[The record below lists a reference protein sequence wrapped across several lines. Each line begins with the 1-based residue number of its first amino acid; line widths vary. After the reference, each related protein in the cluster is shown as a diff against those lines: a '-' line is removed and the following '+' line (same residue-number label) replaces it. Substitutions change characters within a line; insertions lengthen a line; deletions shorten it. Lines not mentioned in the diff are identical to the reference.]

1 MLEPGQPR
9 SPLQW
14 RRHGPEPDPVTA
26 HTIALAFDFDD
37 TLAPDST
44 SQVLEAVGIE
54 PQAFWRDHVELMAQG
69 WDQVP
74 AWMHMMLERSRAAGR
89 PITRDL
95 ITRVGQELPLYP
107 GVKSM
112 FRRYRRLI
120 EADEGFRA
128 QFFVI
133 SGGLADLVA
142 ATAIAGSFDD
152 IWGSNFA
159 YGADGVAYAVKN
171 AISFTDKTRFLFQ
184 ISKGLVGPAA
194 RSAPFAVNERTTDFP
209 VPFKNIIYLGDGYT
223 DIPCFALIQKA
234 GGRAIAAYDRDNRTK
249 VGRVYGFVDDRR
261 VSHVVP
267 TNYTKNRAADSA
279 ITLAIESIKT
289 RILSE
294 PTA

>member
-1 MLEPGQPR
+1 VSR
-9 SPLQW
+9 
-14 RRHGPEPDPVTA
+14 A
-26 HTIALAFDFDD
+26 TIALVFDFDD

-44 SQVLEAVGIE
+44 SKVLEAVGIE
-54 PQAFWRDHVELMAQG
+54 PQPFWRDHVELMAQG

-74 AWMHMMLERSRAAGR
+74 AWMYMMLERSRAAGQ

-95 ITRVGQELPLYP
+95 INRVGRELPLYP

-112 FRRYRRLI
+112 FRRYRQLI

-133 SGGLADLVA
+133 SSGLADLVA
-142 ATAIAGSFDD
+142 ATTIGGSFDD

-159 YGADGVAYAVKN
+159 YDSAGVAYAIRN

-184 ISKGLVGPAA
+184 ISKGLVGPEA
-194 RSAPFAVNERTTDFP
+194 RSTPFAVNERTTDFP
-209 VPFKNIIYLGDGYT
+209 VPFKNMIYVGDGYT

-234 GGRAIAAYDRDNRTK
+234 GGRAIAAYDRDNRAK

-267 TNYTKNRAADSA
+267 ANYTKDRAADSA
-279 ITLAIESIKT
+279 ITLAIDSIKA

-294 PTA
+294 PAA